1 MILIFSFLI
10 ILSMLSSKLSSKIG
24 LPLLI
29 VFILIGLIAGSDVLN
44 LFYFDNANLTK
55 QISVIL
61 LIFIIFDGGFR
72 VQRKSLK
79 EAAGAS
85 LTLATLG
92 VVLTAAALGLFIHFV
107 LKVEL
112 LRAFLIASIISSTD
126 AAAVFM
132 ITKER
137 PIKEKLATTLNV
149 ESAANDPMAI
159 LLTVTVIQL
168 LTEGIKSPFIIFLS
182 LIWQFAGGVIIGF
195 ILSKIT
201 IFIFNKLNSDNRGN
215 YNVLMIGMILF
226 TYSLAVLVKA
236 NGIIAVFFM
245 GYWLGNSKFAAKQGV
260 NNFLESVS
268 SMCNV
273 GLFLLLGLLAFPSR
287 FVNIWKEG
295 LIVIAAMIFL
305 ARPIAVFLCTLP
317 FKYSFKEKIFLTWGG
332 IKGAVPIVLAT
343 YPAAAGLDSN
353 GFIFDIIFFAVFTT
367 CILQGT
373 TLGFLSKLFKFT
385 VPKKPSNPYIVEL
398 HSTQASDIE
407 MFEIHISED
416 SVSINRKISELPLGQ
431 NILISS
437 IIRDGRIILP
447 KGNVHI
453 KANDILFILVPADD
467 IDRINLLLNQC
478 NGLDGP
484 CDLKKLST

>member
-55 QISVIL
+55 QISDIL

-201 IFIFNKLNSDNRGN
+201 IFIFNKFNSDNRGN

-273 GLFLLLGLLAFPSR
+273 GLFLFLGLLAFPSR

>member
-1 MILIFSFLI
+1 MILLFSLLI

-44 LFYFDNANLTK
+44 LFYFDNANLSK
-55 QISVIL
+55 QISDIL

-92 VVLTAAALGLFIHFV
+92 VILTAIALGLFIHFV
-107 LKVEL
+107 LKIEL

-126 AAAVFM
+126 AAALFM

-168 LTEGIKSPFIIFLS
+168 LTEGIKSPFTIVLS

-195 ILSKIT
+195 ILSKVT
-201 IFIFNKLNSDNRGN
+201 IFVFNKFNSDNRGN

-226 TYSLAVLVKA
+226 AYGLAVLLHA

-273 GLFLLLGLLAFPSR
+273 ALFLLLGLLAFPSR

-295 LIVIAAMIFL
+295 LIVIVAMIFL

-317 FKYSFKEKIFLTWGG
+317 FKYSTKEKLFLTWGG

-367 CILQGT
+367 CVLQGT
-373 TLGFLSKLFKFT
+373 TLGLLSKLFKFT
-385 VPKKPSNPYIVEL
+385 TPKRPTNPYVVEL
-398 HSTQASDIE
+398 HSTQATDVE
-407 MFEIHISED
+407 MFEIHITED
-416 SVSINRKISELPLGQ
+416 SVSIDRKISELPLGQ
-431 NILISS
+431 NVLISS
-437 IIRDGRIILP
+437 IVRNGEIILP

-453 KANDILFILVPADD
+453 KANDILFILVPSDD

-478 NGLDGP
+478 SDLDGP
-484 CDLKKLST
+484 CLITKQI

>member
-55 QISVIL
+55 QISDIL

-201 IFIFNKLNSDNRGN
+201 IFIFNKFNSDNRGN
-215 YNVLMIGMILF
+215 YNVLMIGMVLF

-317 FKYSFKEKIFLTWGG
+317 FKYSFKEKTFLTWGG

-484 CDLKKLST
+484 CDLKKQST